1 MLHAKGRKKEHGNS
15 KNEYKSVKLQ
25 FSHINE
31 NWSFEDFQLFSYYIL
46 LVVCLDAIDWLFY
59 KLPKSV
65 KSAELRE
72 ARTITKN
79 LCERSQKIANGPFIC
94 MQPKIW

>member
-1 MLHAKGRKKEHGNS
+1 METE

-25 FSHINE
+25 FSQLNE
-31 NWSFEDFQLFSYYIL
+31 NWSFEE
-46 LVVCLDAIDWLFY
+46 LFY
-59 KLPKSV
+59 KYWIPYYSCLDYLIGCFIKPKSV

-72 ARTITKN
+72 EAKTITKN

-94 MQPKIW
+94 MQPKIWKLLQFSR

>member
-31 NWSFEDFQLFSYYIL
+31 NWSFEDFQLFFL
-46 LVVCLDAIDWLFY
+46 
-59 KLPKSV
+59 
-65 KSAELRE
+65 
-72 ARTITKN
+72 
-79 LCERSQKIANGPFIC
+79 
-94 MQPKIW
+94 